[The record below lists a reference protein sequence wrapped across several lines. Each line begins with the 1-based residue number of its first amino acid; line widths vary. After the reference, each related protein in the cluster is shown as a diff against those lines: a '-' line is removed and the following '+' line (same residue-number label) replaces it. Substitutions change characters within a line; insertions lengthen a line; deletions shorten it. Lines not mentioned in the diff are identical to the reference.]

1 LSANFDEIKQFAE
14 EQFELANEGAT
25 VIRFAA
31 NAKSISRSEMLAEQ
45 YGSIT
50 ANALVDNPKYE
61 KLKQGYGKS
70 VWSVV
75 LAVDLRGSTS
85 RAVEIGPK
93 NTYLTMHTF
102 LPTLINLVGS
112 WDGAVVGLRGDG
124 LIAHFGET
132 EVKSGSYTDVS
143 SEVGSRAAQDSVN
156 CGKGMIEAVS
166 EIINPLL
173 ESNGIRSDLRI
184 GVGIDCGHSVVTRIG
199 HLAATELT
207 AYGPPVNNACKF
219 SDQQNQIHV
228 RTRVHELY
236 PTGEGGRVKFRPI
249 GGGKSGMIVAFPPDM
264 HMLDRNPPKKPR

>member
-1 LSANFDEIKQFAE
+1 MSANFDDVKQFAE
-14 EQFELANEGAT
+14 EQFDLANEGAE
-25 VIRFAA
+25 VIRFSAR
-31 NAKSISRSEMLAEQ
+31 AKSLSRSEMLMEQ
-45 YGSIT
+45 YGAIT
-50 ANALVDNPKYE
+50 ANALVDNPEYE
-61 KLKQGYGKS
+61 KLKHGFGKS
-70 VWSVV
+70 VWSVM
-75 LAVDLRGSTS
+75 LAVDLRGSTN

-132 EVKSGSYTDVS
+132 EVKSDDNTDVS
-143 SEVGSRAAQDSVN
+143 SEVASQAAQDSVN
-156 CGKGMIEAVS
+156 CGKGMIEAVE

-173 ESNGIRSDLRI
+173 DSKGIKSDLRI

-219 SDQQNQIHV
+219 SDQQNRIHV
-228 RTRVHELY
+228 RTRVRELY
-236 PTGEGGRVKFRPI
+236 PSGKGGRVKFRSA
-249 GGGKSGMIVAFPPDM
+249 GSGKSGLIVMFPPDM
-264 HMLDRNPPKKPR
+264 HMLDRTPPKQPR